1 MLNNSENWVSTH
13 SDPTRSQ
20 SSLVHDLTKEDEER
34 IEKMFKRLDLDG
46 NGKID
51 IHDLSMSLK
60 ETGVNPLYAKKF
72 LERSDQNK
80 SGHISLEDFIQYVK
94 EHEKNL
100 KLVFSTFDK
109 NRDGKLDIEE
119 LVKAFKELGI
129 DIERSEAAKMVQRMD
144 TDGSLNIS
152 YNEWRDFLFYAP
164 SHDIQELIKYWRHS
178 SAVSQFSKSRIFY
191 EITV

>member
-1 MLNNSENWVSTH
+1 MYCT
-13 SDPTRSQ
+13 
-20 SSLVHDLTKEDEER
+20 
-34 IEKMFKRLDLDG
+34 
-46 NGKID
+46 
-51 IHDLSMSLK
+51 LSIIFMPFWLRCI
-60 ETGVNPLYAKKF
+60 LYFYFQKF

-129 DIERSEAAKMVQRMD
+129 DIERSEAAKMVQR
-144 TDGSLNIS
+144 
-152 YNEWRDFLFYAP
+152 
-164 SHDIQELIKYWRHS
+164 
-178 SAVSQFSKSRIFY
+178 
-191 EITV
+191 